1 MENVYSRADAH
12 GRSPPLQARPAAC
25 LHSPPRTPRDA
36 RMPALARPGARD
48 DTLTPRALRAARRA
62 RLRELA
68 PCAGPAPRLPTRGN
82 NSRRCSLP
90 RSARM
95 RTPPPGAT
103 RLPHGVLPAEPP
115 GSPAAPPVRCQ
126 RPAPCT
132 PPMGGAGWA
141 DPLPAVRAALRACG
155 LRLAHHRVAGGGSC
169 SLHALACAAGTTASE
184 RASVGC
190 ASLADLAVR
199 QLKITAFVE
208 WSTAK
213 SCELLMLCR
222 HLLRGLVVCDVMT
235 DCYPV

>member
-1 MENVYSRADAH
+1 MENVYSRANAH

-36 RMPALARPGARD
+36 RMPAPARPDARD

-68 PCAGPAPRLPTRGN
+68 PCDDPAPRLPTRGN
-82 NSRRCSLP
+82 NPRRCSLP

-95 RTPPPGAT
+95 CTPPPGAT
-103 RLPHGVLPAEPP
+103 PLPHGALPAEPP
-115 GSPAAPPVRCQ
+115 GPPAAPPVRCQ

-155 LRLAHHRVAGGGSC
+155 LRLTHNRVVGDGNC
-169 SLHALACAAGTTASE
+169 FLHALACAAGTTARE
-184 RASVGC
+184 RAPVRYTRCTPSLHGSNRRTRGA
-190 ASLADLAVR
+190 ASSGMHTSDVSGKSRLAM
-199 QLKITAFVE
+199 
-208 WSTAK
+208 S
-213 SCELLMLCR
+213 S
-222 HLLRGLVVCDVMT
+222 DVSSAG
-235 DCYPV
+235 PR